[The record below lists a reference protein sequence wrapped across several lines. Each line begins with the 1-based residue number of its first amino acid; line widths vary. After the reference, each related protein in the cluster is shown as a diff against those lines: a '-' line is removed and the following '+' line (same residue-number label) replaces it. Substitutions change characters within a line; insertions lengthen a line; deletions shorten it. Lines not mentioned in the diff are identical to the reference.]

1 MFQQCNT
8 DKNITMP
15 YVVFFF
21 ILKDNFNLCKV
32 SGYKRKG
39 TIIRC
44 KIKVNQKKKYTD
56 FIREPLSYAN
66 NCLRVKMIKTRFI
79 FCNMQSHVQSIEQ
92 TDGQCD
98 SIQKYKNGPRRK
110 ADIPVAFKGRNTLF
124 TENSSIKHKA
134 KLF

>member
-1 MFQQCNT
+1 MQT
-8 DKNITMP
+8 IAWE
-15 YVVFFF
+15 
-21 ILKDNFNLCKV
+21 LKWSRQDLF
-32 SGYKRKG
+32 
-39 TIIRC
+39 
-44 KIKVNQKKKYTD
+44 
-56 FIREPLSYAN
+56 
-66 NCLRVKMIKTRFI
+66 